1 MFKLS
6 MPPLPVG
13 TSHVL
18 FDISRLA
25 RSTNRSFA
33 TGVDR
38 IDLAI
43 GLNLVAR
50 FADRCHF
57 LYARRQTVIIMQPR
71 VGRALLHYLDGI
83 WNGGRAPRPPR
94 QLALR
99 LSGSA
104 FLKAILP
111 SRRNAIVGPDTTYVV
126 SSHSGIGKIPGALRR
141 LDPNR
146 LMRRLVYLHDII
158 PLEMPEYQRPQNR
171 DSFADYLGELTDAP
185 LTIATN
191 SHDTDHRVRRLADR
205 SGWSVQDY
213 LVLMP
218 TLEALASRPL
228 PIRPEVQ
235 AYLADPRPF
244 FMVIGTIE
252 PRKNHLLLLHL
263 WRQFA
268 VDGRSGS
275 AMPRL
280 CIVGKRGWE
289 NENILDMLDRCE
301 VIRDSVQEFGDLG
314 DQDVQVL
321 MQHARALLFPSFIEG
336 LGIPLLEAAALD
348 VPCVVSDIPVFH
360 EVAPAGTVFLDPLD
374 GPGWRRAILER
385 LVVS

>member
-6 MPPLPVG
+6 MQPLPVE
-13 TSHVL
+13 TSQVL

-25 RSTNRSFA
+25 RSTNRNFA

-38 IDLAI
+38 IDLEI
-43 GLNLVAR
+43 GLNLVSQ
-50 FADRCHF
+50 FANKCHF
-57 LYARRQTVIIMQPR
+57 LYARRKTVIVLQPR

-83 WNGGRAPRPPR
+83 WNDGKTPRPPR
-94 QLALR
+94 HLALR
-99 LSGSA
+99 LSGSTL
-104 FLKAILP
+104 LKAILP
-111 SRRNAIVGPDTTYVV
+111 SRRNAIIGPDTTYVV
-126 SSHSGIGKIPGALRR
+126 SSHSGLGKIPGALRR
-141 LDPNR
+141 LDPNG
-146 LMRRLVYLHDII
+146 LMRRIVYLHDII

-171 DSFADYLGELTDAP
+171 DSFADYLNELTNAP
-185 LTIATN
+185 VTIATN
-191 SHDTDHRVRRLADR
+191 SRDTEQRVRRLADR

-218 TLEALASRPL
+218 TLEALPSRPL
-228 PIRPEVQ
+228 PARPEVL

-244 FMVIGTIE
+244 FMIIGTIE
-252 PRKNHLLLLHL
+252 PRKNHLLLLNI

-268 VDGRSGS
+268 FDGRAGN

-301 VIRDSVQEFGDLG
+301 VIRDFVQEFGDLG
-314 DQDVQVL
+314 DLDVQLL

-348 VPCVVSDIPVFH
+348 VPCIVSDIPVFR
-360 EVAPAGTVFLDPLD
+360 EIAPTGTAFLDPLD
-374 GPGWRRAILER
+374 GPGRRRAILEK
-385 LVVS
+385 LVPS

>member
-6 MPPLPVG
+6 IPPLPVE
-13 TSHVL
+13 TSQVL

-43 GLNLVAR
+43 GLNLVAK

-57 LYARRQTVIIMQPR
+57 LYARRKTVLILQPR

-83 WNGGRAPRPPR
+83 WNDGKTPRPSR
-94 QLALR
+94 RLALR

-104 FLKAILP
+104 LLKAILP
-111 SRRNAIVGPDTTYVV
+111 SRRNAIIGPDTTYVV
-126 SSHSGIGKIPGALRR
+126 SSHSGLGKIPGGLRR

-146 LMRRLVYLHDII
+146 LMRRTVYLHDII

-191 SHDTDHRVRRLADR
+191 SRDTEQRVRRLADR
-205 SGWSVQDY
+205 SGWSVRDY

-218 TLEALASRPL
+218 TLEALPSPPL
-228 PIRPEVQ
+228 PARPEVL

-244 FMVIGTIE
+244 FMIIGTIE
-252 PRKNHLLLLHL
+252 PRKNHLLLLNL

-268 VDGRSGS
+268 FDGRAGN

-314 DQDVQVL
+314 DLEVQLL
-321 MQHARALLFPSFIEG
+321 MQRARALLFPSFIEG

-348 VPCVVSDIPVFH
+348 VPCIVSDIPVFR
-360 EVAPAGTVFLDPLD
+360 EIAPAGTAFLDPLD
-374 GPGWRRAILER
+374 GPGWRRAILEK
-385 LVVS
+385 LVLS